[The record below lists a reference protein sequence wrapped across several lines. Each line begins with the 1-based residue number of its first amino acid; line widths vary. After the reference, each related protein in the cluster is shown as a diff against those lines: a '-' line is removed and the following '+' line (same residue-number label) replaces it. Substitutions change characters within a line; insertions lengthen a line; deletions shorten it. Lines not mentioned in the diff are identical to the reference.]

1 MTPDEL
7 TAHAFE
13 LLDLR
18 LNSAPRTWWPV
29 LIAESGSTIYGTSL
43 PGQDDLDLTFVGFE
57 SWDELVLGSK
67 SHHLRTA
74 TGDAPSG
81 PDDIDMQCH
90 TVRKYI
96 DLVAGGNPS
105 VIATLW
111 APHWVDDEWAKVNR
125 FTGSNRIDDLR
136 ALAWTRRAG
145 QAYAGYAVQQLKRM
159 RGEIGQRGVIRR
171 ELIDRY
177 GFDTK
182 YAYHA
187 LRLTMQGIEFAR
199 TGNLTIP
206 LPAEE
211 VDLLLSVRRG
221 EIAETRVETMIADG
235 IKELEDLIP
244 TMPAGRRDADSR
256 YRKVTADLYE
266 EYWYN
271 VLRYR
276 KITADLFEGY
286 WHNVLG

>member
-7 TAHAFE
+7 KDHAYD
-13 LLDLR
+13 LLALHPQTCT
-18 LNSAPRTWWPV
+18 PRRWSPV

-43 PGQDDLDLTFVGFE
+43 SGQDDLDLTYVGFE

-74 TGDAPSG
+74 TGDTPSG

-111 APHWVDDEWAKVNR
+111 APHWVTEEWSKVNR
-125 FTGSNRIDDLR
+125 FSKTSRIDDLK
-136 ALAWTRRAG
+136 AIAWTRRAG

-187 LRLTMQGIEFAR
+187 LRLTMQGVEFAR

-221 EIAETRVETMIADG
+221 EIAETRVEAMIRAG
-235 IKELEDLIP
+235 IDELENLIP
-244 TMPAGRRDADSR
+244 GMPSPRGHNGDWH
-256 YRKVTADLYE
+256 RKIIVSLYE
-266 EYWYN
+266 DFW
-271 VLRYR
+271 L
-276 KITADLFEGY
+276 DQF
-286 WHNVLG
+286 